1 MKFDL
6 QKFSE
11 DIKIYRCKKGFSLSE
26 FAKHLKIENQQ
37 FISLFETGK
46 KAPSKKVFE
55 NYCKITEHS
64 SDEYWKESDDTS
76 FVDLINKV
84 MPKDRK
90 AFESVLEKISMRE
103 YLFAL
108 YDREK
113 SSCKGCR

>member
-11 DIKIYRCKKGFSLSE
+11 DIKMYRCNKGFSRAE
-26 FAKHLKIENQQ
+26 FAKHLGVESQE
-37 FISLFETGK
+37 FIFLFESGK
-46 KAPSKKVFE
+46 RAPSKDLFD
-55 NYCKITEHS
+55 NYCKITKHS

-76 FVDLINKV
+76 FTNLINKV
-84 MPKDRK
+84 IPKDRK
-90 AFESVLEKISMRE
+90 ALESVLEKISMRE

-113 SSCKGCR
+113 ILSKK

>member
-11 DIKIYRCKKGFSLSE
+11 DIKMYRCNKGFSRAE
-26 FAKHLKIENQQ
+26 FAKHLGVESQE
-37 FISLFETGK
+37 FIFIFESGK
-46 KAPSKKVFE
+46 RAPSKEVFE
-55 NYCKITEHS
+55 NYCKITKHS
-64 SDEYWKESDDTS
+64 SAEYWKESDDTL

-84 MPKDRK
+84 IPKDRI

-113 SSCKGCR
+113 ILSKE